1 MVIPLHS
8 EPGRLKLDY
17 DKKASLLTTRSSDD
31 IFKLVQNGNSQK
43 VGLLRD
49 MGLATR
55 RNIYKY

>member
-8 EPGRLKLDY
+8 EPGRLKSDY
-17 DKKASLLTTRSSDD
+17 DKKASPPTTWSSDD
-31 IFKLVQNGNSQK
+31 IFKFLQNGNSKK
-43 VGLLRD
+43 VGLFRD